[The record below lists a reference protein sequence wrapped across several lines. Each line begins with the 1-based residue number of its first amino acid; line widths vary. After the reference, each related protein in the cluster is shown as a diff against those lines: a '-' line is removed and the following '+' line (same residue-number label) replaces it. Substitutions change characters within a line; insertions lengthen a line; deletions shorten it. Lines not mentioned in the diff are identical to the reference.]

1 VFILVQCNTSLRKNY
16 VAHSVTVVC
25 VIGWIWK
32 KKTGLTVLSGSLYIW
47 NQS

>member
-1 VFILVQCNTSLRKNY
+1 MLVQCNTSVSKNY

-25 VIGWIWK
+25 VISWIWGK
-32 KKTGLTVLSGSLYIW
+32 KGFMRCCSLCVW